1 MAQWNKSTQS
11 YLPNGTSLFEVVM
24 IGDEDGNPI
33 NSFGAASNIP
43 ISGGQIAGYQYV
55 HKFGA
60 NTDLANGSYETI
72 WDGNNLYPWATMDT
86 AATTLTTN
94 ADVLNNGAE
103 VTIQGLNENWELTTE
118 VLTLDGTA
126 QTTQTLWKRVFR
138 AFCSGSQALGA
149 AFTLSKGA
157 TVVLQ
162 IGIEAQQTLMSLY
175 TVPAGKSAYL
185 FNLDATTLK
194 NEEIT
199 IVLKSRLFGKVFR
212 TQHLFQVAGVHYS
225 HTFTSPLYFPEKTDI
240 ELRAKAGSSG
250 VDTYA
255 HFDMI
260 IVDNP
265 TP

>member
-1 MAQWNKSTQS
+1 MAQWNKQDQAYRVQDTT
-11 YLPNGTSLFEVVM
+11 NFEVVM
-24 IGDEDGNPI
+24 IADEDGNPI

-43 ISGGQIAGYQYV
+43 ISGGQIEGYNYV

-60 NTDLANGSYETI
+60 NTDLANGSYEAI
-72 WDGNNLYPWATMDT
+72 WDGNSVYPWATLDT

-126 QTTQTLWKRVFR
+126 QTTQNSYKRIFR

-149 AFTLSKGA
+149 DFTLSKGA
-157 TVVLQ
+157 VVVLKIQ
-162 IGIEAQQTLMSLY
+162 IAHQQTLMSLY
-175 TVPAGKSAYL
+175 TVPAGKSGYL
-185 FNLDATTLK
+185 FNMNVSTLK

-199 IVLKSRLFGKVFR
+199 VRISFRQEGKVFR
-212 TQHLFQVAGVHYS
+212 TQHIAQVAGVNYD
-225 HTFTSPLYFPEKTDI
+225 HTFTVPLYMPEKTDI
-240 ELRAKAGSSG
+240 QLEALAGSSG
-250 VDTYA
+250 VDAFA

-260 IVDNP
+260 IVDN
-265 TP
+265 

>member
-1 MAQWNKSTQS
+1 MAQWNKDAQAYRAQDTT
-11 YLPNGTSLFEVVM
+11 NFEVVM
-24 IGDEDGNPI
+24 IADEDGNPI

-60 NTDLANGSYETI
+60 NTALSNQNYETV
-72 WDGNNLYPWATMDT
+72 WDGSNLYPWATMDT

-94 ADVLNNGAE
+94 ADALNNGAE

-126 QTTQTLWKRVFR
+126 QTTQNSWKRVFR

-149 AFTLSKGA
+149 AFTLSKSA

-162 IGIEAQQTLMSLY
+162 ISVEAQQTLMSLY

-185 FNLDATTLK
+185 FNLDCTTLK

-199 IVLKSRLFGKVFR
+199 VRLKSRLFGKVFR
-212 TQHLFQVAGVHYS
+212 TQHIFQVAGVHYN

-240 ELRAKAGSSG
+240 ELRAKGSNSG
-250 VDTYA
+250 VDAYA
-255 HFDMI
+255 HFDLI
-260 IVDNP
+260 LVDN
-265 TP
+265 

>member
-1 MAQWNKSTQS
+1 MAQWNKQDQAYRVQDTT
-11 YLPNGTSLFEVVM
+11 NFEVVM
-24 IGDEDGNPI
+24 IADEDGNPI

-43 ISGGQIAGYQYV
+43 ISGGQIAGYSYI

-60 NTDLANGSYETI
+60 NTGLDNQNYETI
-72 WDGNNLYPWATMDT
+72 WDGSNLYPWATMDT

-94 ADVLNNGAE
+94 AVAGNSGAE

-126 QTTQTLWKRVFR
+126 QTTQTLWSRVFR
-138 AFCSGSQALGA
+138 AYCSGSQALTA

-162 IGIEAQQTLMSLY
+162 ISVEAQQTLMSIY

-185 FNLDATTLK
+185 FNLDCTTLK

-199 IVLKSRLFGKVFR
+199 VRVKTRLFGKVFR
-212 TQHLFQVAGVHYS
+212 TQHIFQVTGVHYN
-225 HTFTSPLYFPEKTDI
+225 HTFTSPLYYPEKTDI
-240 ELRAKAGSSG
+240 ELRVKGGNSG
-250 VDTYA
+250 VSAFA
-255 HFDMI
+255 HFDLI
-260 IVDNP
+260 LVDN
-265 TP
+265 

>member
-1 MAQWNKSTQS
+1 MAQWNKDAQAFRAQDTT
-11 YLPNGTSLFEVVM
+11 NFEVVM
-24 IGDEDGNPI
+24 IADEDGNPI

-43 ISGGQIAGYQYV
+43 IAGGQIAGYNYV

-60 NTDLANGSYETI
+60 NTDLANGSYEAI
-72 WDGNNLYPWATMDT
+72 WDGNSAYPWATLDT

-149 AFTLSKGA
+149 DFTLSKGA
-157 TVVLQ
+157 VVVLKIQ
-162 IGIEAQQTLMSLY
+162 IAHQQTLMSVY
-175 TVPAGKSAYL
+175 TIPAGKSGYL
-185 FNLDATTLK
+185 FNLNVSTLK

-199 IVLKSRLFGKVFR
+199 VRVSFRQEGKVFR
-212 TQHLFQVAGVHYS
+212 TQHIAQVAGVNYD
-225 HTFTSPLYFPEKTDI
+225 HTFTVPLYMPEKTDI
-240 ELRAKAGSSG
+240 QLEALAGSSG
-250 VDTYA
+250 VDSYA

-260 IVDNP
+260 LVDN
-265 TP
+265 

>member
-1 MAQWNKSTQS
+1 MAQWNKQDQAYRVQDTT
-11 YLPNGTSLFEVVM
+11 NFEVVM
-24 IGDEDGNPI
+24 IADEDGNPI

-43 ISGGQIAGYQYV
+43 ISAGDIEGYRYV

-60 NTDLANGSYETI
+60 NTALANGQYETI
-72 WDGNNLYPWATMDT
+72 WDGSNLYPWATMDT

-94 ADVLNNGAE
+94 AAALNNGAE

-138 AFCSGSQALGA
+138 GYCSGSQALGA

-157 TVVLQ
+157 TIVLQ

-175 TVPAGKSAYL
+175 TVPAGKSGYL
-185 FNLDATTLK
+185 FNLDCTTLK

-199 IVLKSRLFGKVFR
+199 IQLKSRLFGKVFR
-212 TQHLFQVAGVHYS
+212 TQHVFQVAGVHYN
-225 HTFTSPLYFPEKTDI
+225 HTFTAPLYFPEKTDI
-240 ELRAKAGSSG
+240 ELQAKAGSSG

-255 HFDMI
+255 HFDLI
-260 IVDNP
+260 LVDN
-265 TP
+265 

>member
-1 MAQWNKSTQS
+1 MAQWNKQDQAYRVQDTT
-11 YLPNGTSLFEVVM
+11 NFEVVM
-24 IGDEDGNPI
+24 IADEDGNPI

-43 ISGGQIAGYQYV
+43 IAGGQIEGYNYV

-60 NTDLANGSYETI
+60 NTDLANGSYEAI
-72 WDGNNLYPWATMDT
+72 WDGNSVYPWATLDT

-126 QTTQTLWKRVFR
+126 QTTQNSYKRVFR

-149 AFTLSKGA
+149 DFTLSKGA
-157 TVVLQ
+157 VVVLKIQ
-162 IGIEAQQTLMSLY
+162 IAHQQTLMAVY
-175 TVPAGKSAYL
+175 TVPAGKSGYL
-185 FNLDATTLK
+185 FNMNVSTLK

-199 IVLKSRLFGKVFR
+199 VRVSFRQEGKVFR
-212 TQHLFQVAGVHYS
+212 TQHIAQVAGVNYD
-225 HTFTSPLYFPEKTDI
+225 HTFTVPLYMPEKTDVQL
-240 ELRAKAGSSG
+240 EATAGSSG
-250 VDTYA
+250 VDAFA

-260 IVDNP
+260 IVDN
-265 TP
+265 

>member
-1 MAQWNKSTQS
+1 MAQWNKDAQAFRAQDTT
-11 YLPNGTSLFEVVM
+11 NFEVVM
-24 IGDEDGNPI
+24 IADEDGNPI

-43 ISGGQIAGYQYV
+43 ISGGQIAGYQYI

-60 NTDLANGSYETI
+60 NTDLTNGVYETI
-72 WDGNNLYPWATMDT
+72 WDGSNLYPWATMDT

-94 ADVLNNGAE
+94 AAALNNGAE

-138 AFCSGSQALGA
+138 GYCSGSQALGA
-149 AFTLSKGA
+149 AFTLSKSA

-162 IGIEAQQTLMSLY
+162 ISVEAQQTLMSLY
-175 TVPAGKSAYL
+175 TIPAGKSGYL

-212 TQHLFQVAGVHYS
+212 TQHLFQVAGVHYN

-250 VDTYA
+250 VDSYA
-255 HFDMI
+255 HFDLI
-260 IVDNP
+260 LVDN
-265 TP
+265 

>member
-1 MAQWNKSTQS
+1 MAQWNKDAQEYRAQDTT
-11 YLPNGTSLFEVVM
+11 NFEVVM
-24 IGDEDGNPI
+24 IADEDGNPI

-43 ISGGQIAGYQYV
+43 ISGGQIAGYQYI

-60 NTDLANGSYETI
+60 NTDLANGSYEAI
-72 WDGNNLYPWATMDT
+72 WDGNSVYPWATMDT

-149 AFTLSKGA
+149 DFTLSKGA
-157 TVVLQ
+157 VVVLKIQ
-162 IGIEAQQTLMSLY
+162 IVHQQTLMSVY
-175 TVPAGKSAYL
+175 TVPAGKSGYL
-185 FNLDATTLK
+185 FNLNVSTLK

-199 IVLKSRLFGKVFR
+199 VRVSFRQEGKVFR
-212 TQHLFQVAGVHYS
+212 TQHIAQVAGVNYD
-225 HTFTSPLYFPEKTDI
+225 HTFTVPLYMPEKTDVQL
-240 ELRAKAGSSG
+240 EAKAGSSG
-250 VDTYA
+250 VDAYA
-255 HFDMI
+255 HFDLI
-260 IVDNP
+260 LVDN
-265 TP
+265 